1 MFAFPKKKAK
11 KSGVNGGKGVV
22 FTDLVSS
29 QCFHIVVTLV
39 ATASSIFSRAVTG
52 CRAPWR

>member
-22 FTDLVSS
+22 FSALVTH
-29 QCFHIVVTLV
+29 QFRRL
-39 ATASSIFSRAVTG
+39 VTG
-52 CRAPWR
+52 RMHDL